1 MSSKNDRRSQSL
13 PFWNVSEYRA
23 YFYQFLVVAVLV
35 FIAWYLISNTLANL
49 ENQHIATGFG
59 FLDEESAFEI
69 GETLIPFSA
78 MDTYALALLAGFLNT
93 LKVGVTGIVLTIFL
107 GTFMGIAR
115 LSKNGLIAGL
125 AALYIELFR
134 NVPVLLQLIFWYAL
148 FHNLPGPRQAL
159 HPVSG
164 VVVCNRGLMLPFP
177 HLGSGELWVLGFSPL
192 ILTLWWWL
200 VRKNRHHRECLG
212 RYAVPP
218 IFIHLLPVIILAG
231 VDFFTGASWD
241 MGLPVLKGFN
251 FHGGITLT
259 PEFAA
264 LLLGLVIYTGTFVA
278 EIVRSGILAVDNG
291 QVEAAKSI
299 GLSGHRI
306 LFLVVLP
313 QALRVI
319 IPPLTSQMLNL
330 VKNSTLAVAVGYPDL
345 VSVANTTLNQTGQA
359 IEAITIILVVY
370 LVFSLLTSAFMN
382 WFNKRSMLP
391 VSKAQPS

>member
-1 MSSKNDRRSQSL
+1 MSSKNDRSSQSV
-13 PFWNVSEYRA
+13 PFWNDPEYRA
-23 YFYQFLVVAVLV
+23 YFYQFVVVAILAL
-35 FIAWYLISNTLANL
+35 IAWYLISNTLANL
-49 ENQHIATGFG
+49 KNQHIATGFG
-59 FLDEESAFEI
+59 FLDKESSFEI
-69 GETLIPFSA
+69 GETIISFSA
-78 MDTYALALLAGFLNT
+78 IDTYAYALFVGFLNT
-93 LKVGVTGIVLTIFL
+93 LKVGVTGIVLTIIL

-159 HPVSG
+159 QPVSG

-177 HLGSGELWVLGFSPL
+177 HVGSAELWVLGFLPP
-192 ILTLWWWL
+192 ILLLWWWL
-200 VRKNRHHRECLG
+200 GRKNRHYRECCG
-212 RYAVPP
+212 RYAVSP
-218 IFIHLLPVIILAG
+218 IFIHLLLVIILAG
-231 VDFFTGASWD
+231 VNLFSGASWD
-241 MGLPVLKGFN
+241 IGVPVLKGFN

-278 EIVRSGILAVDNG
+278 EIVRSGILSVDKG
-291 QVEAAKSI
+291 QVEAAQSI

-359 IEAITIILVVY
+359 IEAITIIMVVY

-382 WFNKRSMLP
+382 WFNNRSMLP
-391 VSKAQPS
+391 SSKARKA